1 MTLRIL
7 IIDDDNLV
15 CLSLKKILTKF
26 GYDVEVCMDAG
37 KAPDMIERFEPDTIL
52 LDIYLTT
59 HDGLEILKDIQKEH
73 PHIPVIMITG
83 YSDVQIAVKAM
94 KYGAYDFLLKPLDIE
109 QLRLVL
115 QKCAGQIHTLNEV
128 RALRSLL
135 QENELTR
142 EHFGKSRSIQRVI
155 STVEKLSSSGDTTIL
170 LEGES
175 GAGKEVVARY
185 VHQKSP
191 RNGNVFIPINC
202 AAIPKELAESE
213 LFGHERGAFTGAAQK
228 TKAGKF
234 ELADKGTILLDEI
247 GELSLDLQVKLL
259 RVLQEKR
266 FYRLGGEKEI
276 NVDVRV
282 IAATNRNL
290 EEEVKKGNFREDLFY
305 RLNVARVNIPPLRER
320 REDIEMFAYS
330 FMHEFAQKFNKQV
343 KGIEEPAMQLLLNQY
358 WKGNIRELRNAME
371 RAMLLMEG
379 DQLKVHHFYFLN
391 TTDPKAVSEKDEF
404 VLKVPKQGIS
414 IDVVVKDL
422 ILKTLDIT
430 GGNQVRAAKVLGLSR
445 SKLRYRMEQLGIEV
459 TKKFG

>member
-1 MTLRIL
+1 MTLRVL

-26 GYDVEVCMDAG
+26 GYDVEICMDAA

-59 HDGLEILKDIQKEH
+59 HDGLEILKEIQKDH

-115 QKCAGQIHTLNEV
+115 QKCAGQIQTLNEV

-155 STVEKLSSSGDTTIL
+155 ATVEKLSVSGDTTIL

-185 VHQKSP
+185 IHQKSP

-290 EEEVKKGNFREDLFY
+290 EDEVKRGNFREDLFY

-320 REDIEMFAYS
+320 SEDIEMFSYT

-343 KGIEEPAMQLLLNQY
+343 KGIEEPAMKMLQSQY
-358 WKGNIRELRNAME
+358 WKGNVRELRNAME

-379 DQLKVHHFYFLN
+379 DQLREQHFHFLGSN
-391 TTDPKAVSEKDEF
+391 EPKPSAEKDEF

-414 IDVVVKDL
+414 IDVVIKDL

-430 GGNQVRAAKVLGLSR
+430 GGNQVRAAKILGLSR